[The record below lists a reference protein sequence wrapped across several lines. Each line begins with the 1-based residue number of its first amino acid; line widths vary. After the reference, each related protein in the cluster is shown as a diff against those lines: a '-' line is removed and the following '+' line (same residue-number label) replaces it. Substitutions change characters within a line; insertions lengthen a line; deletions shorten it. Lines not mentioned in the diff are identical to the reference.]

1 MREVTLMDELKIKFQ
16 EAGFVDSG
24 MLMSGEDLTIPD
36 GAFVMHNSYGLMAA
50 MEVLAT
56 GDEPAGVLNQ
66 CQEDMQDFIR
76 KSLMFLENRKGLIVD
91 GYLILVLQKEP
102 DIKIKDL
109 IREMELNTKVCRKH
123 VVWPK
128 DGLAGLDRLQ
138 FITVLSLPKPL
149 PSNAI
154 NDSSYDL
161 SVKAKILIDEYR
173 NLKSL
178 DRVLDSI
185 KNGVMND
192 AD

>member
-1 MREVTLMDELKIKFQ
+1 MRETTQMNELKIKFQ
-16 EAGFVDSG
+16 EAGFVDSD
-24 MLMSGEDLTIPD
+24 MLMSGEGIALPD

-50 MEVLAT
+50 MEILET
-56 GDEPAGVLNQ
+56 GDELLRVLNQ
-66 CQEDMQDFIR
+66 CQEDMQDYIR

-102 DIKIKDL
+102 EIKIKDL
-109 IREMELNTKVCRKH
+109 VREMELNTKVCRKH
-123 VVWPK
+123 VVWPME
-128 DGLAGLDRLQ
+128 GLAGLDRLQ

-154 NDSSYDL
+154 NNSGYDL

-173 NLKSL
+173 SLKSL

-185 KNGVMND
+185 KSGVMSD